1 MYFIYHLLNSD
12 LSGRR
17 RVKGNSWGAG
27 TNMSGLTVSLNLW
40 SKWIFWKHFQLP
52 VNNVQI
58 RAFMCFSCAFHVLFM
73 CFSCV
78 LWMKSSF
85 SILPAAPFG
94 SAERLTEDSH
104 GAVARTV
111 LYRSI
116 QIYTLCISVHLFTT
130 SRSLHLF
137 ASFWLVETWQVDSCQ
152 IVWEAFAVHLYIAN
166 IPSKDWHFGFQ
177 KVVLEYLLGIHLIGW
192 SLELD
197 TLDCTMLECSSGESG
212 RTFHWTSIRCFRRK
226 LAQHSGLLRADTGG
240 QDSWM
245 CGEVG
250 MVKCPGKNKQYWDA
264 FSDLL

>member
-1 MYFIYHLLNSD
+1 MIFLKALPTPSEPCSD
-12 LSGRR
+12 Q
-17 RVKGNSWGAG
+17 
-27 TNMSGLTVSLNLW
+27 SLHD
-40 SKWIFWKHFQLP
+40 FHVF
-52 VNNVQI
+52 
-58 RAFMCFSCAFHVLFM
+58 FMCFSCA
-73 CFSCV
+73 
-78 LWMKSSF
+78 LWMNSSF
-85 SILPAAPFG
+85 SILPAAAPFG

-116 QIYTLCISVHLFTT
+116 QTKNTLYFYTSLYHFTK
-130 SRSLHLF
+130 F
-137 ASFWLVETWQVDSCQ
+137 ASLCQ
-152 IVWEAFAVHLYIAN
+152 FLACRDLAGRFMPNCLRSFAVHLYIAN

-177 KVVLEYLLGIHLIGW
+177 KVVLEYLIGIHLIGG

-197 TLDCTMLECSSGESG
+197 TLDCWTMLECSSGESG
-212 RTFHWTSIRCFRRK
+212 PTFHWTSIRCFRRK

-245 CGEVG
+245 CGEVE